1 MIFWFAALVEI
12 FVSLGVGCEVRGAGG
27 MSPLHV
33 ASSLEMVVAQDNL
46 HSA

>member
-33 ASSLEMVVAQDNL
+33 ASSLEMVVA
-46 HSA
+46 